1 MSDAVQDAVRTGSGP
16 HSPETMRTDRDLP
29 HAYIVEEAR
38 LKQAGTIYHLA
49 AHQTKPEE
57 FQSSACFDAWAKDDD
72 AA

>member
-1 MSDAVQDAVRTGSGP
+1 MTNTVQDAMHPSPPPAESGKA
-16 HSPETMRTDRDLP
+16 LP

-38 LKQAGTIYHLA
+38 LKIVGGTLHHLA
-49 AHQTKPEE
+49 PHQTKPEE

>member
-1 MSDAVQDAVRTGSGP
+1 MIDAVKNAVHTDAQSSQSGKI
-16 HSPETMRTDRDLP
+16 LP

-38 LKQAGTIYHLA
+38 LKLSGGTLHHLP